1 MTVTIRPWQL
11 CDRAGVPA
19 LILPIQTAEFG
30 LPATLE
36 GQPDLLDPAGVYRQ
50 GGGEFWVAEAAGEVV
65 GTVALLDLGRR
76 ETTLRKMFVRADWR
90 GGEARLGQRLLDTA
104 VQHARAKGFRAIT
117 LGTTEAFKAAHRFY
131 ERNGFRRIEPDAL
144 PAGFPVFALDKRFYR
159 LALG

>member
-1 MTVTIRPWQL
+1 MTPTIRPWAPADL
-11 CDRAGVPA
+11 EGVPA

-50 GGGEFWVAEAAGEVV
+50 GSGEFWVAEAAGQLV
-65 GTVALLDLGRR
+65 GTVALLDLGGG
-76 ETTLRKMFVRADWR
+76 EVTLRKMFVRADWR

-104 VQHARAKGFRAIT
+104 IAHARAKGCRAIT

-131 ERNGFRRIEPDAL
+131 ERNGFVRVDRDAL
-144 PAGFPVFALDKRFYR
+144 PANFPVFALDKRFYR
-159 LALG
+159 LAL